1 MKFLTFTYANER
13 QVGILGINNNIY
25 SFNSFQKLFEEK
37 TPKTLLDAIP
47 ILDEPLLGE
56 IETLISQ
63 EEVMPICKL
72 SDVTL
77 HAPIEFPKRNI
88 ICLGKNY
95 KDHCKEME
103 GKTSD
108 LIDIPSVPI
117 YFSKMATPAIG
128 KYDEILINSSVTNEV
143 DYEVELAV
151 VIGREGCGIS
161 KEDAFDYV
169 FGYMVA
175 NDVSARD
182 VQMRH
187 IQWLLGKSQNTFC
200 PLGPWLTHKSAIDDP
215 SKLRIYASVNGEMRQ
230 DSVTDN
236 LIFDIPTIISD
247 LSRGMTLYPGDVI
260 LTGTPAGV
268 GMGFDPPKY
277 LKDGDVVVCGISG
290 LGELQNPVRVL

>member
-25 SFNSFQKLFEEK
+25 SFNSFQKLFEGK

-56 IETLISQ
+56 IETLINR

-72 SDVTL
+72 SDIIL

-108 LIDIPSVPI
+108 LIDIPSAPI

-128 KYDEILINSSVTNEV
+128 KFDEILINSSVTTEV

-151 VIGREGCGIS
+151 VIGREGYGIS

-200 PLGPWLTHKSAIDDP
+200 PLGPWLTHKSAVDDP
-215 SKLRIYASVNGEMRQ
+215 SQLKIYASVNGEMRQ
-230 DSVTDN
+230 ESCTEN

-268 GMGFDPPKY
+268 GMGFNPPKY